1 MATTNN
7 TDSMPSFASK
17 LHSHTKGKILD
28 APKHPLDPLTPDEL
42 TAATYVV
49 RQYVT
54 TKTPIKAMKFILC
67 NLLPSPKRAVLAYL
81 GIPLEPGA
89 KPEDPVPI
97 IRKAEVDLLDPVTGH
112 SYNVIVALRDG
123 QWEVEKLAQLSEEVQ
138 PQISVQELIDCEKI
152 VKASKLVQDL
162 AAEVGIKP
170 DQIFCDGWSI
180 GYDARFPKSR
190 RIQQALVF
198 ARFSQHDNLYAHPMD
213 FIPVVDANSGEILH
227 IDFPPHYK
235 KTTSGK
241 AELTV
246 ATTEPPSLETSFI
259 DGAGRERIPP
269 PRRAF
274 DFLPDLMETTEEG
287 FELRKDLKP
296 LHIVQPEGVSFKM
309 DGNVLE
315 WQNWKMHIAFA
326 HREGVVLSTI
336 TYNDHG
342 EIRPLF
348 YQLGLSEMVVPY
360 GAPEHPHPR
369 KFAFDSGEYGIGMMA
384 NDLALGCDCPGCFA
398 AHDGSAV
405 VIDNVICIH
414 EEDAGVLWKHTDYR
428 PGGRSRTV
436 RSRRL
441 VISMVCTLAN
451 YEYIWNY
458 HFYQDGTIEIDIRL
472 TGVLQVYVGA
482 DNEPNPHG
490 TTIAP
495 NINAHY
501 HQHIFCYRID
511 PMVDGL
517 KNTVIESDVHPLDAP
532 TGSKENFAGNGFYSA
547 DTRLATETG
556 RPYNIDKERRWR
568 IVNTQRRHYST
579 GKEVGYT
586 IGLKGGVAPTLAND
600 DSWIVKRAPFL
611 KNTLWVCRDVEGEK
625 GSERVYPGGRYMP
638 QTRDTPADSIGNW
651 VKGGQSADGEDILV
665 YFNIGTTHIPR
676 PEDWP
681 VMPVDHVIA
690 TLKPVSFF
698 KANPS
703 MDVPSTQDHL
713 STAAQPSQ
721 NGGPCH

>member
-1 MATTNN
+1 
-7 TDSMPSFASK
+7 
-17 LHSHTKGKILD
+17 
-28 APKHPLDPLTPDEL
+28 
-42 TAATYVV
+42 
-49 RQYVT
+49 
-54 TKTPIKAMKFILC
+54 MKFILC

-384 NDLALGCDCPGCFA
+384 NDLALGCDCVGQIHYLPGCFA